1 MIVQTAMIHL
11 ATRNQT
17 LSLEWI
23 DMYQKLGRR
32 IVSGSILA
40 LAMSTTVFGRGPTDP
55 SSVDQ
60 SVGPVVPKYESQPL
74 RMATAQANP
83 MADFREELRR
93 RRNGDEAQ
101 PANSTVDDTPYD
113 LFGVTIGMSGDQAMS
128 ILNQKSKPDIY
139 YQDCIEE
146 MVEKRRGT
154 LANRAKGSC
163 MRSAVSGVESEND
176 VTAYDV
182 SFWED
187 FENPMNDYVVRMV
200 KYSQYWK
207 GARLDFNV
215 SAMLEEKYG
224 PPNKVSKGANVSTTI
239 WPEKKT
245 PFGTSTLQ
253 LQERGKSYTIMM
265 RSLTETPVSRDARV
279 EQYIKSQLASVSPP
293 DF

>member
-1 MIVQTAMIHL
+1 
-11 ATRNQT
+11 
-17 LSLEWI
+17 
-23 DMYQKLGRR
+23 MYQKLGRR